1 MDGHL
6 LLGLNGPD
14 LDARESMCVRS
25 GAMVEA
31 RGMMSP
37 LSLGDLTKRGGN
49 FCFLLPRAKGNA
61 MAQKKERQ

>member
-31 RGMMSP
+31 RGVMSP
-37 LSLGDLTKRGGN
+37 LSLGDLTKRGAT
-49 FCFLLPRAKGNA
+49 FVSCCPEPKG
-61 MAQKKERQ
+61 MQWRKKETQ